1 MPIDRDAIPQLA
13 NTIAPS
19 ANSRENDCD
28 DPCESQRATVM
39 LHSQKASPIKIAD
52 AIAELCPQWAATL
65 CGPGWLAKRQIATSN
80 HDCALKTQEQLSFN
94 RNDCDQ
100 CKSRL

>member
-65 CGPGWLAKRQIATSN
+65 CGPGRLAKRQIATST
-80 HDCALKTQEQLSFN
+80 HDGALKSQERLPFN
-94 RNDCDQ
+94 RNDSD
-100 CKSRL
+100 